1 MVVPLIL
8 CLLIAMF
15 SQSVAA
21 QPAINKQSSPD
32 TKTNDL
38 RQAPRVQRVE
48 FKLKSGGV
56 LEKVNTITRQL
67 VEWGAKKPNSIKV
80 MPKGLVSP
88 LFGVLRMGPKEK
100 ISEFQ
105 IVLDAPTGKPSR
117 LFIDFNRNGDLTDDP
132 RPNWTHKQYDA
143 GDDKKCW
150 LSSGSAL
157 FPVNYG
163 KKSVFFNLKLSRYD
177 TTEPERMSLFLP
189 LICTADYA
197 TEGDLKFGDKTVHAF
212 LTDNRSGGDFR
223 GTGIPGSTGVY
234 LWLDRNSDGKMD
246 VRGENYES
254 SLPFNIGGV
263 TYELKNM
270 TPDGTSFDLA
280 ISSKSVPEILPPPDL
295 SLGKS
300 ALPFIKT
307 AMDGR
312 SIRFPQDYKGKKV
325 LLYFWATWCG
335 DCQREIPGV
344 VIVYKKFRNQG
355 LEILG
360 VTVQHPNDA
369 DEVAGFVKSREIEWE
384 NVFEGE
390 MWSGE
395 LSQLYN
401 VLHTPTP
408 YLVNGDTG
416 EILASGL
423 ELLGDRLEETLKKKL
438 AP

>member
-1 MVVPLIL
+1 MVSTMIIGFLNAV
-8 CLLIAMF
+8 F
-15 SQSVAA
+15 SPCAAA
-21 QPAINKQSSPD
+21 QPAINIQNSSQ
-32 TKTNDL
+32 TKINALPQTS
-38 RQAPRVQRVE
+38 RVQRVE
-48 FKLKSGGV
+48 FKLKNGGV
-56 LEKVNTITRQL
+56 LEKVNTINRQL
-67 VEWGAKKPNSIKV
+67 VEWVAKKPNAIKV

-88 LFGVLRMGPKEK
+88 LFGVLKIGPKEK
-100 ISEFQ
+100 MSEFQ

-117 LFIDFNRNGDLTDDP
+117 LFIDLNRNGDLTDDP
-132 RPNWTHKQYDA
+132 KPSWTHRQYDA
-143 GDDKKCW
+143 GDDQKCW
-150 LSSGSAL
+150 LSSGSVL
-157 FPVNYG
+157 LPVSYG
-163 KKSVFFNLKLSRYD
+163 KKTVSINLKLSRYD

-197 TEGDLKFGDKTVHAF
+197 TEGDLKFGDKIVHAL

-223 GTGIPGSTGVY
+223 GTGIPGNTGVY
-234 LWLDRNSDGKMD
+234 LWIDRNSDGKMD
-246 VRGENYES
+246 LRGENYES

-270 TPDGTSFDLA
+270 ASEGTSFDLA

-295 SLGKS
+295 SLGKA

-307 AMDGR
+307 AMDGH
-312 SIRFPQDYKGKKV
+312 SVRFPQDYKGKKI

-344 VIVYKKFRNQG
+344 VNAYKKFRNQG

-369 DEVAGFVKSREIEWE
+369 EEVAGFVKAREIEWA

-416 EILASGL
+416 EILSSGL

>member
-1 MVVPLIL
+1 MIMPLIL
-8 CLLIAMF
+8 SLLIAMF

-21 QPAINKQSSPD
+21 QPATNKQNSSE
-32 TKTNDL
+32 TKTNAPG
-38 RQAPRVQRVE
+38 QALRVQRVE
-48 FKLKSGGV
+48 FKMKSGGV

-67 VEWGAKKPNSIKV
+67 VEWSAKKPNAIKV

-88 LFGVLRMGPKEK
+88 LFGVLKIGPKEK

-132 RPNWTHKQYDA
+132 KPNWTHQQYDA
-143 GDDKKCW
+143 GEDKKCW
-150 LSSGSAL
+150 LSSGSVL
-157 FPVNYG
+157 LPVSYG
-163 KKSVFFNLKLSRYD
+163 KKTVSINLKLSRYD

-197 TEGDLKFGDKTVHAF
+197 TEGELKFGDKTVHAL

-246 VRGENYES
+246 LRGENYES

-270 TPDGTSFDLA
+270 SPDGTSFDLA

-295 SLGKS
+295 SLGKP

-344 VIVYKKFRNQG
+344 VSAYKKFRNQG

-369 DEVAGFVKSREIEWE
+369 EEVAGFVKSREIEWA
-384 NVFEGE
+384 NVFEGD

-408 YLVNGDTG
+408 YLVDGDTG
-416 EILASGL
+416 EILSSGL
-423 ELLGDRLEETLKKKL
+423 ELVGDRLEGTLKKKL
-438 AP
+438 AR